1 MAKDRFQCWVLGLLL
16 LAGPAIAEPPPPIDA
31 YRQAILI
38 GVWDYDNENDLG
50 SMDSDLQALSTT
62 FTQLN
67 FDRVVPLPNPNQQQI
82 EAAIKDAV
90 QTAAS
95 VGNDRGVLT
104 VVYFGGHGTMVDNNS
119 YLLARDFVRTANGNE
134 IIISGGIRT
143 DYIGEQ
149 ISRAGQPA
157 LLIVEACRNLYAP
170 GTASPAPAGEA
181 TDADAEEGEDEE
193 DEGVNP
199 PMIELPGMHPG
210 YITLFGQT
218 PGKLVEI
225 APRADGQPTV
235 LVQAMRD
242 YAPRFGSLPALG
254 SVVRTHVLNATVG
267 QRHPME
273 PHLDA
278 RGGGEL
284 HLFYN
289 DDDRAADHRQWEA
302 LSAPGDA
309 GLVRMFLAAY
319 PTSPNVPVAK
329 WWLREHEAVTL
340 QPREFVA
347 YTPSHSAILGRRSPI
362 FGNMRQ
368 VKMAASVRTDAG
380 EIQSERIEALQR
392 LPGSDQEYQG
402 RTVDGRAFRIS
413 GQLPRQYDVSRVS
426 AFWSDQQVTA
436 VDCSVP
442 QIEAGQCA
450 SIEQIAEL
458 TRRRT
463 PEQVGTLYIAAVLD
477 PARPAADTLAE
488 ALAIHVRLKVLGVPE
503 NAVSFRHF
511 YKAEL
516 DAAAA
521 QILIK
526 RGDGNL
532 LDQLE

>member
-1 MAKDRFQCWVLGLLL
+1 MARDGFGCWISGLLMM
-16 LAGPAIAEPPPPIDA
+16 AGPVLAEPPPAPIDP

-38 GVWDYDNENDLG
+38 GVWDYDHENDLG

-62 FTQLN
+62 FAQLN
-67 FDRVVPLPNPNQQQI
+67 FDRVVALPNPSQQEI
-82 EAAIKDAV
+82 VAAISDAV
-90 QTAAS
+90 QTAKG

-104 VVYFGGHGTMVDNNS
+104 VVYFGGHGTMVDNSS
-119 YLLARDFVRTANGNE
+119 YLLARDFVRTANGSE

-157 LLIVEACRNLYAP
+157 LLIVEACRNPYVP
-170 GTASPAPAGEA
+170 GAAASPVAADEA
-181 TDADAEEGEDEE
+181 NDSDTDDDGNEE
-193 DEGVNP
+193 VNP

-254 SVVRTHVLNATVG
+254 SVIRNHVLNATLG

-289 DDDRAADHRQWEA
+289 DNDRAADRLQWEA

-329 WWLREHEAVTL
+329 WWLRQYEALTL

-368 VKMAASVRTDAG
+368 VRIAANVHTDVG
-380 EIQSERIEALQR
+380 KIQSERIEALQR
-392 LPGSDQEYQG
+392 LPGPDQEYQG
-402 RTVDGRAFRIS
+402 RTVDGHAFRIS

-436 VDCSVP
+436 VDCRVP
-442 QIEAGQCA
+442 QIEAGNCP

-463 PEQVGTLYIAAVLD
+463 PEQVGTLYIAVVLD
-477 PARPAADTLAE
+477 PDRPAADTLAE
-488 ALAIHVRLKVLGVPE
+488 ALAIHARLKALGVPK

-516 DAAAA
+516 DVAAT
-521 QILIK
+521 QILVK

-532 LDQLE
+532 LDNLE